1 MGLITLSD
9 HVHDIAENSI
19 NAGAKNVRLLIK
31 ETDDTFYFSIE
42 DDAGGI
48 RPDIL
53 EKIFDPFVTTRK
65 KEIRKVGLGLPFL
78 KQSAEATGGY
88 VKVSSEY
95 GKGTKTE
102 ALFYKSHI
110 DCQPVGNLVD
120 TFLVLLLNQDINWD
134 IQRCYNQDCYE
145 ISSKTVKEY
154 FGIMDTPEKIK
165 TLSELLAELENSIMN
180 YQ

>member
-1 MGLITLSD
+1 LGLITLAD

-19 NAGAKNVRLLIK
+19 NAKAKNVRLVIK
-31 ETDDTFYFSIE
+31 ETDEIFYFLIE

-65 KEIRKVGLGLPFL
+65 KEIRRVGLGLPFL

-88 VKVSSEY
+88 VKVYSEY
-95 GKGTKTE
+95 GKGTRTE

-110 DCQPVGNLVD
+110 DCQPMGNLVD
-120 TFLVLLLNQDINWD
+120 TFLVLLLNQNIKWF
-134 IQRCYNQDCYE
+134 ITRCYNDNCYE
-145 ISSKTVKEY
+145 ISSETIREY
-154 FGIMDTPEKIK
+154 LGVLDTPEKIK
-165 TLSELLAELENSIMN
+165 ALSEMLEELESSIKE
-180 YQ
+180 

>member
-19 NAGAKNVRLLIK
+19 NAKAKNVKLVIE
-31 ETDDTFYFSIE
+31 ETDDTFYFSVE

-65 KEIRKVGLGLPFL
+65 KEIRRAGLGLPFL

-88 VKVSSEY
+88 VKVNSEY

-120 TFLVLLLNQDINWD
+120 TFLVLLLNQNINWF
-134 IQRCYNQDCYE
+134 IERCYNDNCYE
-145 ISSKTVKEY
+145 ISSETIREY
-154 FGIMDTPEKIK
+154 LGILDTPEKIK
-165 TLSELLAELENSIMN
+165 TLSELLEELESSIKN
-180 YQ
+180 